1 MPQHRFFALPSLV
14 RYLFVVVLLTMLCL
28 AVADNNHS
36 RPYYKD
42 KVAVLVYHH
51 VADEDMGSVTITP
64 GLLDRQLKDMKRRG
78 YHFITMEDFRR
89 FTQGGEV
96 PRNAVLVTFD
106 DGYKSFYTHAV
117 PVLSRNQVQAVN
129 FIVTEFIGHPERST
143 IPSLSAAEMT
153 ELADHNSAELQCHSN
168 ALHKQVNPKESY
180 LSGKLENKGKPET
193 DEEYTSRI
201 RQDTLSCSTE
211 LKRFRSKADAYAYP
225 YGMFNAKVP
234 GLLQEGGF
242 RYAFTVQP
250 GIVTRKTNWM
260 EIPRINAG
268 SPFMT
273 PKRVHK
279 NIMRKLH

>member
-1 MPQHRFFALPSLV
+1 MLQHRFLSLPAIV
-14 RYLFVVVLLTMLCL
+14 RRLFLVLLFAMLCL

-51 VADEDMGSVTITP
+51 VADEDMGSVTIKP
-64 GLLDRQLKDMKRRG
+64 GLLDSQLKDMKRRG
-78 YHFITMEDFRR
+78 YQFITMEEFRR
-89 FTQGGEV
+89 YTQGGPV

-117 PVLSRNQVQAVN
+117 PVLSKHHVQAVN
-129 FIVTEFIGHPERST
+129 FIVTEFIRQPEKST
-143 IPSLSAAEMT
+143 IPSLSTTEMT
-153 ELADHNSAELQCHSN
+153 ELADHKSAELQCHSH
-168 ALHKQVNPKESY
+168 ALHKLVNPKESY
-180 LSGKLENKGKPET
+180 LSGRLEHGGRLET
-193 DEEYTSRI
+193 DEEYTNRI

-211 LKRFRSKADAYAYP
+211 LRRFHSKADAYAYP
-225 YGMFNAKVP
+225 YGMLNEKVP
-234 GLLQEGGF
+234 GLLQEGGI
-242 RYAFTVQP
+242 RYAFTVKP
-250 GIVTRKTNWM
+250 GVADRKTNWM

-268 SPFMT
+268 SPYMS

>member
-1 MPQHRFFALPSLV
+1 MFLAALI
-14 RYLFVVVLLTMLCL
+14 RRLFLVLLFAMLML

-51 VADEDMGSVTITP
+51 VAPEDLGSVTITP
-64 GLLDRQLKDMKRRG
+64 ELLDSQLKDMKRRG
-78 YHFITMEDFRR
+78 YHFITMEDFRS
-89 FTQGGEV
+89 FMGGGAV
-96 PRNAVLVTFD
+96 LRNAVLVTFD
-106 DGYKSFYTHAV
+106 DGYKSFYTDAV
-117 PVLSRNQVQAVN
+117 PVLSKHQVQAVN
-129 FIVTEFIGHPERST
+129 FIVTEFIGSPEKST

-153 ELADHNSAELQCHSN
+153 RLADDNSAELQCHSH

-180 LSGKLENKGKPET
+180 LSGRLEHAGRKET
-193 DEEYTSRI
+193 DEEYTTRI
-201 RQDTLSCSTE
+201 RQDTLACSNE
-211 LKRFRSKADAYAYP
+211 LRRFRSKADAYAYP
-225 YGMFNAKVP
+225 YGMSNEKVP
-234 GLLQEGGF
+234 GILREGGI

-250 GIVTRKTNWM
+250 GIAGRKTDWM

>member
-1 MPQHRFFALPSLV
+1 MPQHRFLAIPVLV
-14 RYLFVVVLLTMLCL
+14 RRLSVVVLLTMLCL
-28 AVADNNHS
+28 AVADNNYS
-36 RPYYKD
+36 RPHYKD

-51 VADEDMGSVTITP
+51 VADENLGSVTITP
-64 GLLDRQLKDMKRRG
+64 GLLDRQLKDLKRRG
-78 YHFITMEDFRR
+78 YQFITMEDFRR

-129 FIVTEFIGHPERST
+129 FIVTEFIAHPERST
-143 IPSLSAAEMT
+143 IPSLSAAEMS
-153 ELADHNSAELQCHSN
+153 ELARDNSAELQCHSN
-168 ALHKQVNPKESY
+168 ALHRQVNPRESY
-180 LSGKLENKGKPET
+180 LSGKLEQGGRLET

-211 LKRFRSKADAYAYP
+211 LRRLGSKADAYAYP
-225 YGMFNAKVP
+225 YGMFNGQVP

-242 RYAFTVQP
+242 RYAFTVTP
-250 GIVTRKTNWM
+250 GIVTRSTNWM